1 MFLNISKQI
10 LIDHHAHSIRE
21 QFLQIDAIGL
31 RQAFSE
37 TMSLAQLQDHVVHS
51 VSYIDFICRLGQFL
65 DVQGEDEILRLRERM
80 RESDYVNMLLDDAS
94 IGAFIIDDG
103 FGSEQFMPLSK
114 FANLCERPTFRC
126 RRIERA
132 LEETLMRASNFQQAE
147 ETFAKILF
155 EETPQKIVALK
166 TIAAYRGGLELSTV
180 SRDEA
185 ERDFERT
192 KNALIVKD
200 KPRIFRGDLYHY
212 FLQESFILAQ
222 KESLPVQVH
231 SGLGDRDQDLIY
243 ANPLYMRRILDSPR
257 FKATRFVFLHCFPY
271 VRETAYLCSIY
282 PNVFMDISL
291 VNNLASPAVSGCFA
305 DALAVAPAS
314 KILAATDGHSLPET
328 YWHGAHTIKRGLETS
343 LHQLIDDQFLD
354 AETASSIAGLIL
366 HGNATK
372 LYQLD
377 GLK

>member
-1 MFLNISKQI
+1 MPLDISKQI
-10 LIDHHAHSIRE
+10 LIDHHAHSLRE
-21 QFLQIDAIGL
+21 LFLQIDAIGL

-37 TMSLAQLQDHVVHS
+37 TMSLTQLQDHVIHS
-51 VSYIDFICRLGQFL
+51 VSYTDFIARLGQFL
-65 DVQGEDEILRLRERM
+65 DVRGEDEILRLRESM
-80 RESDYVNMLLDDAS
+80 RESDYLNMLLDDAS

-103 FGSEQFMPLSK
+103 FGGEQFMPLTK
-114 FANLCERPTFRC
+114 FANLCERPTYRC

-132 LEETLMRASNFQQAE
+132 LEETLLHATDFRQAE

-155 EETPQKIVALK
+155 EETPLNIVALK
-166 TIAAYRGGLELSTV
+166 TIAAYRGGLELSEV

-192 KNALIVKD
+192 KNALIVKGR
-200 KPRIFRGDLYHY
+200 PRIFRGDLYHY
-212 FLQESFILAQ
+212 FLQQSFILAQ
-222 KESLPVQVH
+222 KSDLPVQVH
-231 SGLGDRDQDLIY
+231 SGLGDQDQDLIY
-243 ANPLYMRRILDSPR
+243 ANPLYMRKMLDNPR
-257 FKATRFVFLHCFPY
+257 FRNTRFIFLHCFPY

-291 VNNLASPAVSGCFA
+291 VNNVASPAVAGCFA

-328 YWHGAHTIKRGLETS
+328 YWHGAHTIRRGLERS
-343 LHQLIDDQFLD
+343 LHQFIDAQFLD

-372 LYQLD
+372 LYQLI